1 MASTSVPPALV
12 EAFLTETNSLWLLGE
27 RDDAVAGE
35 IVLCHPPLEIDEVRA
50 VVKAMDGPRAW
61 RMTVATS
68 DRPGLLAATA
78 GVLATKGL
86 TITRAAVTVLAWHNL
101 ALQRVT
107 FLSLTDDAEMAW
119 ERLGDRLRE
128 VLRSNRPVPV
138 DWKPSGPVVVESHP
152 QGSGRVLVQV
162 EAVDAIG
169 LLWAASRAINAQGVN
184 IEAARLAE
192 EDGTA
197 KDVFIVTGAI
207 DAAALTEALSD
218 GVKVN
223 AGTTLAAVLTL
234 PLTVGARGLH
244 YVARRLSRPG

>member
-1 MASTSVPPALV
+1 MPQELV
-12 EAFLTETNSLWLLGE
+12 EAFLAETNALWLLAE
-27 RDDAVAGE
+27 RDDTVAGE
-35 IVLCHPPLEIDEVRA
+35 IVLCHPPLEIGEVRA
-50 VVKAMDGPRAW
+50 VIKGTDEPRVW

-78 GVLATKGL
+78 GVLACEGL
-86 TITRAAVTVLAWHNL
+86 TITSAAVTVLAWHDL

-107 FLSLTDDAEMAW
+107 FLSPADDAEMAW
-119 ERLGDRLRE
+119 ERLGDRLRD
-128 VLRSNRPVPV
+128 VLRSNRAVPV
-138 DWKPSGPVVVESHP
+138 DWKPSGPVAVESHP

-169 LLWAASRAINAQGVN
+169 LLWAASRAINAQGAN

-197 KDVFIVTGAI
+197 KDVFIVTGTI

-234 PLTVGARGLH
+234 PLTVGARGLN
-244 YVARRLSRPG
+244 YVARRLSRPE